1 MPIID
6 FTNAKKVYKGII
18 EMHKIYEGSSVV
30 WEKTEEQ
37 KDLPMYIELVNPT
50 DSVPL
55 QIVAS
60 GSTTKTLAYSYDN
73 QTWTGYT
80 ASTSPY
86 TIQLNSSN
94 PRVYFRASVDSLWNS
109 SSSIYW
115 YFKKYAS
122 ASDVPLKVGG
132 NIFSLENTG
141 DSYKSVISPRGDYSF
156 FRIFQNFT
164 CLTDASDLY
173 IGTENTTLTN
183 YCFTFAFENCTSLV
197 NPPKLPATTLNTYC
211 YSQMFKGCTSLV
223 SSPELPATTLVTG
236 CYQQM
241 FYGCTSLNR
250 IKCLATDISA
260 TDCTT
265 SWVYNVAS
273 SGNFVKNMLNTSW
286 TVGTSGIPTN
296 WVGYS
301 EEQETPLYIELVN
314 SSDTV
319 PLQVRSSKTTLSKNL
334 YYSYDNQTWTSYTA
348 ENSPSSSIT
357 LNSSNPRVY
366 FKAASDGQ
374 WSSTSD
380 NDYFYFRK
388 DPNAS
393 AVPVRVG
400 GSVFSLENTNFRD
413 VVNPRGTYSFLRLF
427 YNFTCLTDASKL
439 FLGSNAS
446 TLTSYCYSRMFYG
459 CTALTSVPWLL
470 PTTLASYC
478 YQYMFYNCSSIVN
491 VPSNL
496 LPATTLSVFCYQYM
510 FYGCTSL
517 TAAPDLLA
525 ASGSDSYYRYMFYNC
540 SSLSY
545 IKCGAYKR
553 LSQSGI
559 LNWVH
564 GVAAS
569 GTFVKESRQV
579 DYSIGDSGI
588 PEGWTVTEYS
598 DMQKIP
604 FYIELCNTSQTAKI
618 MIYSE
623 NVGSGSGSHSSST
636 LLKYSWDNVTWNSMT
651 VGVSGP
657 TYLDLNSTHPRVYF
671 KRASG
676 SGIFQGGISRSSGI
690 NGYRWYFYPY
700 GGSNPS
706 SGFNIGGNI
715 YSLENYSFTNV
726 NSPKSQ
732 TVGINFYKIFKD
744 FRVFDAQNL
753 YMGDSS
759 SVLPDYCFGYMFQDC
774 TYLYYTPS
782 LPAKTLST
790 SCYRAMF
797 SGCTGIQYAGTRTL
811 PSTTLAGFCYYQMFS
826 GCTALTDVRDYLRLP
841 ATTAA
846 EWCYYGMFNGCTNMT
861 KAPDLPISILAN
873 YCYNKMFYGCTKLND
888 IKCLATDVSAT
899 MCVTDWV
906 NGVAATGTFTK
917 SADMSSWLTGPDG
930 IPLDWTVV
938 DA

>member
-6 FTNAKKVYKGII
+6 FTNVEKVYRGSVEMKKVY
-18 EMHKIYEGSSVV
+18 EGQTVV
-30 WEKTEEQ
+30 WEKQ
-37 KDLPMYIELVNPT
+37 LDNKSIPLYIELVNPSDT
-50 DSVPL
+50 VPL
-55 QIVAS
+55 QVMAS
-60 GSTTKTLAYSYDN
+60 GTTNKTLAYSYDN
-73 QTWTGYT
+73 QNWTGYAAT
-80 ASTSPY
+80 NNPY

-94 PRVYFRASVDSLWNS
+94 PRVYFRATTDGQWNAS
-109 SSSIYW
+109 GSIYW
-115 YFKKYAS
+115 YFKKYAT
-122 ASDVPLKVGG
+122 ASDVPLRVGG

-141 DSYKSVISPRGDYSF
+141 TSYQTVISPRGDYSF
-156 FRIFQNFT
+156 FRLFQNFT
-164 CLTDASDLY
+164 CLTDASNLFTG
-173 IGTENTTLTN
+173 IETTTLTS
-183 YCFTFAFENCTSLV
+183 YCFAYAFENCTSLV
-197 NPPKLPATTLNTYC
+197 NPLKLPSNNLNTYC
-211 YSQMFKGCTSLV
+211 YSYMFKGCTSLV
-223 SSPELPATTLVTG
+223 SSPELSATTLITG
-236 CYQQM
+236 CYREM

-265 SWVYNVAS
+265 NWVYNVAS
-273 SGNFVKNMLNTSW
+273 SGNFVKNMLNSSW
-286 TVGTSGIPTN
+286 TVGASGIPTN
-296 WVGYS
+296 WASYS

-319 PLQVRSSKTTLSKNL
+319 PLQVISSKPTLSKNL
-334 YYSYDNQTWTSYTA
+334 YYSYDKYTWTLYTA

-374 WSSTSD
+374 WNSTSD
-380 NDYFYFRK
+380 SDYFYFRK

-393 AVPVRVG
+393 DVSVRVG
-400 GSVFSLENTNFRD
+400 GNVFSLENTNFRD
-413 VVNPRGTYSFLRLF
+413 VINPRGTYSFLRLF

-446 TLTSYCYSRMFYG
+446 TLTSYCYSKMFYG
-459 CTALTSVPWLL
+459 CTSLTSVPWLL
-470 PTTLASYC
+470 PITLASYC

-496 LPATTLSVFCYQYM
+496 LPATTLASFCYNYM

-525 ASGSDSYYRYMFYNC
+525 AYGVDQYRYMFYNC

-545 IKCGAYKR
+545 IKCGTYTR
-553 LSQSGI
+553 ISQSGI

-579 DYSIGDSGI
+579 DYSIGDNGI
-588 PEGWTVTEYS
+588 PEGWTVVEYS

-604 FYIELCNTSQTAKI
+604 FYIELRNTSETAKI

-623 NVGSGSGSHSSST
+623 DVGSGSGTHSSST
-636 LLKYSWDNVTWNSMT
+636 KMKYSWDNVTWNSMT
-651 VGVSGP
+651 IGSSP

-671 KRASG
+671 KASR
-676 SGIFQGGISRSSGI
+676 SEIFQNGISRTSGI
-690 NGYRWYFYPY
+690 NGFRWYFYPY
-700 GGSNPS
+700 GGSSPT

-715 YSLENYSFTNV
+715 FSLENARFTNV
-726 NSPKSQ
+726 NSPVSQ
-732 TVGINFYKIFKD
+732 TAGINFYNMFKS
-744 FRVFDAQNL
+744 FKVYDARNL

-759 SVLPDYCFGYMFQDC
+759 SVLPNYCFGYMFQDC
-774 TYLYYTPS
+774 TYLYYIPS
-782 LPAKTLST
+782 LPAKTLSA

-797 SGCTGIQYAGTRTL
+797 SGCTGIKYTGARTL
-811 PSTTLAGFCYYQMFS
+811 PATTLAESCYYQMFN
-826 GCTALTDVRDYLRLP
+826 GCTALTNVRDYLRLP

-846 EWCYYGMFNGCTNMT
+846 ARCYQQMFYGCTNMT
-861 KAPDLPISILAN
+861 EAPDLPIPILAI
-873 YCYNKMFYGCTKLND
+873 YCYNKMFNGCTKLND
-888 IKCLATDVSAT
+888 IRCLATDVSAT
-899 MCVTDWV
+899 QCTTDWV

-930 IPLDWTVV
+930 IPLGWTIQN
-938 DA
+938 A